1 MKTMQFKLFILV
13 FALSI
18 GTFAQQYTKPV
29 QEFKVGSNTTVSV
42 EASYAEIEI
51 IEWNKN
57 KVEIEGLMSVQGL
70 PEEEAKKIFESWDIS
85 VQADAEKITIR
96 SNASNFGNE
105 YFFINSDKYLG
116 NVIVD
121 IPEVTARITD
131 IMDSVEFVMPDF
143 ESFPEI
149 DMDMIQ
155 SFQISGDSIAF
166 NFQDFEYDAEDLK
179 KWQEEHKEEM
189 KKLQEELKK
198 NKVITVEQHRKMHEE
213 QRKIQIE
220 MKEIQK
226 EAMKQARE
234 AQLMAR
240 EAHREAE
247 REARRHMTEE
257 RARMIE
263 KGAKEREREV
273 QRIIRDRQKVKIKK
287 TLRIKV
293 PKNAK
298 LEMDVD
304 YCKIITQKV

>member
-1 MKTMQFKLFILV
+1 MKTMQFKLFFLG

-18 GTFAQQYTKPV
+18 GAYAQQYTKPL

-70 PEEEAKKIFESWDIS
+70 PENEAQKIFESWDIS
-85 VQADAEKITIR
+85 VQADADKIKIR

-121 IPEVTARITD
+121 IPEITARISD

-155 SFQISGDSIAF
+155 SFQIAGDSIAF
-166 NFQDFEYDAEDLK
+166 NFEYDADDLK

-198 NKVITVEQHRKMHEE
+198 NKVITVEQHRKMHDE

-226 EAMKQARE
+226 EAMEQARE
-234 AQLMAR
+234 AQKMAR
-240 EAHREAE
+240 EAQREAE
-247 REARRHMTEE
+247 QEARRHMTEE
-257 RARMIE
+257 RARLIE

-273 QRIIRDRQKVKIKK
+273 QRIMRDRQKVKIKK

-304 YCKIITQKV
+304 YCKIITQKA

>member
-1 MKTMQFKLFILV
+1 MKTMQFKLFILG

-18 GTFAQQYTKPV
+18 GSYAQQYSKPL
-29 QEFKVGSNTTVSV
+29 QEFKVGSNTTVSI

-70 PEEEAKKIFESWDIS
+70 PEEEAQRMFDSWDIS
-85 VQADAEKITIR
+85 VQADADQIKIR

-116 NVIVD
+116 NVVVD
-121 IPEVTARITD
+121 IPEVTARIVD

-143 ESFPEI
+143 ESFPE
-149 DMDMIQ
+149 MDMAMVQ
-155 SFQISGDSIAF
+155 SFQIAGDSIAF
-166 NFQDFEYDAEDLK
+166 NFEDFEYDAEDLK

-198 NKVITVEQHRKMHEE
+198 NKVVMAEEHRKMH
-213 QRKIQIE
+213 IE
-220 MKEIQK
+220 IKEMQK

-234 AQLMAR
+234 AQVKAR

-247 REARRHMTEE
+247 IEARKQMTEE

-263 KGAKEREREV
+263 KGAKERQKEV
-273 QRIIRDRQKVKIKK
+273 QRIMRDRQKVKIKK
-287 TLRIKV
+287 TIRIKV
-293 PKNAK
+293 PRNAK

-304 YCKIITQKV
+304 YCKIITQK

>member
-1 MKTMQFKLFILV
+1 MKTMQFKLFILG

-18 GTFAQQYTKPV
+18 GAYAQQFTKPL
-29 QEFKVGSNTTVSV
+29 QEFKVGGNTTVSV

-85 VQADAEKITIR
+85 VQADANKIKIR
-96 SNASNFGNE
+96 SNASNFGND

-121 IPEVTARITD
+121 IPEVTARIVD

-143 ESFPEI
+143 ESFPEM
-149 DMDMIQ
+149 DMAMIQ
-155 SFQISGDSIAF
+155 SFQFAGDSIAF
-166 NFQDFEYDAEDLK
+166 DFEDFEYDAEDLK

-198 NKVITVEQHRKMHEE
+198 NKVILAEE

-234 AQLMAR
+234 AQQMAR
-240 EAHREAE
+240 EAQREAE

-273 QRIIRDRQKVKIKK
+273 QRIMRDRQKVKIKK

-304 YCKIITQKV
+304 YCKIITQKA